1 MVVCEETGNRGQIAA
16 DDSYRNLKSGPD
28 CEVDVVPG
36 GVAGCAE
43 EVDRAYAD
51 GRDNNHA
58 ERISNTLEITG
69 RWDDLQNTKR
79 EYEKYTD
86 FLAGAN
92 LKLNEES
99 NGQDHD
105 DNVLAY

>member
-1 MVVCEETGNRGQIAA
+1 VCEETGNRGQIAA

-43 EVDRAYAD
+43 EVDRAHAD

-69 RWDDLQNTKR
+69 RWDGLQNTKR

-86 FLAGAN
+86 FLARAN
-92 LKLNEES
+92 LKLNDES
-99 NGQDHD
+99 NGQDQD
-105 DNVLAY
+105 DNVLAH